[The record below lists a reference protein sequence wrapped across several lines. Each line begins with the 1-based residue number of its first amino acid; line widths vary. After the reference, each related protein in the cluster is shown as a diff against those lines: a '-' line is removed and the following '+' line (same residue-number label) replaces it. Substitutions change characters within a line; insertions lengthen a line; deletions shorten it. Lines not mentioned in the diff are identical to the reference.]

1 MAWYTFHDLTLEVK
15 QEGQESEEYLARLL
29 QELSFVSIPALTG
42 QPSLCLSVRLHD
54 QGRRVPSMARTI
66 FRAKGICGLEAG
78 DDFYLT
84 DGSSLLH
91 LQPLQG
97 RGDAQLAP
105 AFFAKPLL
113 LHLNFW
119 AFGLVKLLR
128 PRGIYSLHAAGVVT
142 SEGLGLLII
151 GDSNSGKSTLAIG
164 LVRQGWGYLS
174 DDALLLRQQAD
185 GVEAL
190 AFRKHFYVNAGAAAA
205 YADLP
210 LGEEMLDNAGG
221 RKRRVRIEAAYPG
234 QYMPGCLPRVLLFS
248 RIVPC
253 PYSTLWPLD
262 RPSALGHLLVQ
273 SGSQWFDRGTM
284 AQHLEVL
291 KRLMQ
296 QSATYELRAGL
307 DLYRNPLTLVRLLAE
322 AEGEERWRGL
332 LSS

>member
-1 MAWYTFHDLTLEVK
+1 MALYTFHDLTLEVK

-42 QPSLCLSVRLHD
+42 QPLLYLSVRLHD
-54 QGRRVPSMARTI
+54 QGRRVPPMARTV
-66 FRAKGICGLEAG
+66 FRAKGLCALEVG
-78 DDFYLT
+78 DDLYLT

-97 RGDAQLAP
+97 RGDAQLTP
-105 AFFAKPLL
+105 AFFAKPLIL
-113 LHLNFW
+113 QLNFW

-142 SEGLGLLII
+142 SKGLGLLII
-151 GDSNSGKSTLAIG
+151 GESNSGKSTLAIG

-174 DDALLLRQQAD
+174 DDALLLRHQAD
-185 GVEAL
+185 GAEAL

-221 RKRRVRIEAAYPG
+221 RKQRVRIEAAYPG
-234 QYMPGCLPRVLLFS
+234 QYMPGCIPRVLLFS

-253 PYSTLWPLD
+253 PYSTLRPLD

-273 SGSQWFDRGTM
+273 SGPQWFDRGTM
-284 AQHLEVL
+284 AQHLELL

-296 QSATYELRAGL
+296 QSAVYELRAGL
-307 DLYRNPLTLVRLLAE
+307 DLYQNPLTLVRLLAE
-322 AEGEERWRGL
+322 AEGEGRWPGW
-332 LSS
+332 